1 MNLTKRSAWT
11 LGTAGLCVAI
21 SASSWF
27 LVIDP
32 ERAEAAESRQQT
44 VVTQDSNAALEL
56 KIEQLRLQY
65 ADLPARQAELAA
77 VRAALP
83 EEPALAQLIR
93 ELQSAAQ
100 DAGLTLDSVN
110 AGSVSVVVVDDTAVT
125 AVPEAEPSAEPS
137 AEATTGTDA
146 ADGSGTAADTGTD
159 PSGDAAGPHAVA
171 TVPTGPVLASVPIT
185 VTTTGD
191 FAQTSLFLKNVQVG
205 MTRALLVD
213 ALTLDVVEASDDV
226 EAGTIA
232 GNLSGR
238 VFVFVDPTRLET
250 AGDASQPAAIG

>member
-1 MNLTKRSAWT
+1 MNLSKRSAWT

-44 VVTQDSNAALEL
+44 VATQESNAALEL
-56 KIEQLRLQY
+56 QIEQLRLQY

-93 ELQSAAQ
+93 ELHAAAH
-100 DAGLTLDSVN
+100 DAGLTLEAVN
-110 AGSVSVVVVDDTAVT
+110 AGAVTVVVDNAAVT
-125 AVPEAEPSAEPS
+125 AVPEPEPSAEPSAETSVEPSAEPS
-137 AEATTGTDA
+137 AEATTA
-146 ADGSGTAADTGTD
+146 ADPAA
-159 PSGDAAGPHAVA
+159 AAVA
-171 TVPTGPVLASVPIT
+171 PAGPVLASVPIT

-213 ALTLDVVEASDDV
+213 ALTLDVVEASEDV
-226 EAGTIA
+226 EVGTVA

-238 VFVFVDPTRLET
+238 VFVFVDPTSVEAT
-250 AGDASQPAAIG
+250 DAPQPAVTG